1 MAVAFA
7 QVSTPTL
14 CGLVN
19 GGDPNRRIKG
29 VVLYDAEGTR
39 PLSDAAESE
48 ARKKGGTTKNGR
60 RPRSFPD
67 FGSSTARTMPPPHDT
82 PPMVV
87 HRTCRWAGE
96 IELTAT
102 HCLWNG
108 SAQGG
113 AVLTADLAD
122 QAEGAMLANQSE
134 WTIPI
139 ATTVASQELL
149 LPVTKA
155 SALDAQGGR

>member
-1 MAVAFA
+1 M
-7 QVSTPTL
+7 
-14 CGLVN
+14 G
-19 GGDPNRRIKG
+19 
-29 VVLYDAEGTR
+29 
-39 PLSDAAESE
+39 
-48 ARKKGGTTKNGR
+48 
-60 RPRSFPD
+60 
-67 FGSSTARTMPPPHDT
+67 
-82 PPMVV
+82 V
-87 HRTCRWAGE
+87 HRTFRWAGE

-113 AVLTADLAD
+113 ADLAD